1 MNHVAILLYLT
12 PRRTTCG
19 QRHGH
24 GHGHAPTPGPSMLLP
39 RSFLVLTSIHAT
51 PALHSCRREVATTAA
66 LASDSS
72 SPLASEV
79 DVHAYL
85 DSIEDLIRREGPVMT
100 KRLSDPKY
108 VVPPRGPPSSSLS
121 PFHLACRDTL
131 SPRSTQLT
139 TPQPPSHPPTP
150 SFSHP

>member
-1 MNHVAILLYLT
+1 
-12 PRRTTCG
+12 
-19 QRHGH
+19 
-24 GHGHAPTPGPSMLLP
+24 MLLP

-108 VVPPRGPPSSSLS
+108 VVPPGAPHLL
-121 PFHLACRDTL
+121 PFLLFTSRAAT
-131 SPRSTQLT
+131 RSRLVRRN
-139 TPQPPSHPPTP
+139 
-150 SFSHP
+150 